1 MLPIGVIFDLD
12 DTLYLE
18 RDFAR
23 SGFIAAGDWLRREA
37 GSVWTGQICQEDVRG
52 RPSDRASSTKRSKLS
67 GSAPIRRLSSLLVEI
82 YRTHEP
88 TIALAA
94 DAARYLCFPAGRF
107 LAGLM
112 TDGPSGTQQAKV
124 RALELES
131 ALDFIVYTDALGRGY
146 GKPHPRAFELVE
158 AWAAP
163 YGLPLAYVADNPLK
177 DFVTPRA
184 RGWWTV
190 QMERPERVHHVA
202 APDAAHEAARSD
214 REPGRAR
221 RLSRPS
227 AIRQRTLFARTTMG
241 ALVALAASP

>member
-1 MLPIGVIFDLD
+1 MLPVGVIFDLD

-23 SGFIAAGDWLRREA
+23 SGFVAAGDWLRREV
-37 GSVWTGQICQEDVRG
+37 GLGGLTEICQ
-52 RPSDRASSTKRSKLS
+52 
-67 GSAPIRRLSSLLVEI
+67 RLFAAGCRTRVFDQALEILGVAADPALVDLLVEI

-88 TIALAA
+88 TIALTA
-94 DAARYLCFPAGRF
+94 DAARYLACRPEDG
-107 LAGLM
+107 LAGLV

-158 AWAAP
+158 TWAAP
-163 YGLPLAYVADNPLK
+163 YGFPLVYVADNPLK

-184 RGWWTV
+184 RGWWTLQV
-190 QMERPERVHHVA
+190 ERPERVHHVA
-202 APDAAHEAARSD
+202 APDAAHEPHARIVSLDELDACLD
-214 REPGRAR
+214 RLRSVSEPIRASHHGRR
-221 RLSRPS
+221 VGS
-227 AIRQRTLFARTTMG
+227 
-241 ALVALAASP
+241 LVASQ

>member
-23 SGFIAAGDWLRREA
+23 SGFIAAGDWLHGEA
-37 GSVWTGQICQEDVRG
+37 G
-52 RPSDRASSTKRSKLS
+52 LS
-67 GSAPIRRLSSLLVEI
+67 GLTEVCQKMFAAGSRAHIFDQALETLGAGADPALVDLLVEI

-88 TIALAA
+88 TIALTA
-94 DAARYLCFPAGRF
+94 DAARYLAGRPEDS
-107 LAGLM
+107 LVGLV

-124 RALELES
+124 RALKLES

-158 AWAAP
+158 TWAAP
-163 YGLPLAYVADNPLK
+163 YGLQLAYVADNPLK

-190 QMERPERVHHVA
+190 QVERPERVHHVA
-202 APDAAHEAARSD
+202 APDAGHEPHARIVSLDELDACLD
-214 REPGRAR
+214 RLQSASGSVRANNHGRAG
-221 RLSRPS
+221 S
-227 AIRQRTLFARTTMG
+227 F
-241 ALVALAASP
+241 VASP